1 MPALQKMHYNY
12 ILWKST
18 ECSVWGW
25 DLVAVQSECCAV
37 SHIKV
42 DVTLFVLLPSLL
54 LLFTVVKLFAV
65 VVVTNKSR
73 TIVTAEKQNED
84 GY

>member
-1 MPALQKMHYNY
+1 M
-12 ILWKST
+12 S
-18 ECSVWGW
+18 
-25 DLVAVQSECCAV
+25 AVCGDGIWLLSQIVECCAV

-42 DVTLFVLLPSLL
+42 ELTLFVLLPGLL
-54 LLFTVVKLFAV
+54 GVVELFAV